1 MARDVLAHCDDI
13 ADHLAEHAGELNVI
27 DPQLQRPHDLLKP
40 PKETATTTVASPKPC
55 NGSPPISSCPPTA
68 PAGATSKATAT
79 ELSSDLEAFTHRLFT
94 DEISLMRAPGW
105 AGPLYGVSANGNHR
119 VHTARILNLP
129 WLAATVLVEPTPPSW
144 GIPNLL
150 ASDNTDEERR
160 RLPRPQRARK
170 RQLLITGFIRRGI
183 IDGDLTGDRDWPI
196 LRCRHLPAAWLLRA
210 PQYATH
216 VNAIYE
222 RCYPGALAQLGIP
235 LAIGTDPAAWCYRNL
250 SPGMNCFWGSTLVL
264 TKRGTNAKSHFRF
277 DGWGR
282 GCCGCCDIR
291 VAWLGNHDDTARR
304 RGGSMRPH

>member
-1 MARDVLAHCDDI
+1 MQWVPAHLVVSTNHPSWGDFEGHRDRAPFDI
-13 ADHLAEHAGELNVI
+13 VDGL
-27 DPQLQRPHDLLKP
+27 
-40 PKETATTTVASPKPC
+40 
-55 NGSPPISSCPPTA
+55 
-68 PAGATSKATAT
+68 
-79 ELSSDLEAFTHRLFT
+79 LSSDLEAFTHRLFT

-291 VAWLGNHDDTARR
+291 VAWLGNHDDTVRR